1 MDVLDGL
8 DLAATI
14 ATLSWAT
21 DADGGYRTYRT
32 DWVLLPEDEVRLTGW
47 MRTHLRLSW
56 YEHPTP
62 RQVEP
67 AVVAAWEPPLNLD
80 HTIGGVREL
89 VETAHNTG
97 G

>member
-1 MDVLDGL
+1 M
-8 DLAATI
+8 
-14 ATLSWAT
+14 
-21 DADGGYRTYRT
+21 
-32 DWVLLPEDEVRLTGW
+32 LLPEDEVRLTGW

-56 YEHPTP
+56 CEHPTP

-67 AVVAAWEPPLNLD
+67 AVVAAWAPPLNLD